1 MSEKIFCEYC
11 EAQIDADCTV
21 CPQCNAVLSKNK
33 QLKDK
38 IDAEKLENERK
49 QSEIERNRT
58 EAEENRE
65 ATKSLGKISRAA
77 DAVFRFLSGG
87 TSFLKTIKF
96 GCGSIVLLFVVAALA
111 GIAYRIVHWF

>member
-21 CPQCNAVLSKNK
+21 CPQCNAVLSKNE

-65 ATKSLGKISRAA
+65 ATKSLGKISKAA
-77 DAVFRFLSGG
+77 DAAFRFLSGG
-87 TSFLKTIKF
+87 TSVLKTIKF
-96 GCGSIVLLFVVAALA
+96 GCGGIALLFVFAALA